1 MAIKILKIIL
11 IDVAIVAI
19 FVGVLYA
26 INGPLEMFP
35 TDEQQGKARI
45 GAAIII
51 VSGVIVGA
59 IGLLIKPKYKKWE
72 GERLWKQIT

>member
-19 FVGVLYA
+19 FFFFLYA

-59 IGLLIKPKYKKWE
+59 IGLLIKPKYKK
-72 GERLWKQIT
+72 